1 MKSSDSFESILVAP
15 CGIYC
20 GACSGYLRTKNR
32 CLGCRIDSETKPAY
46 CKSCKIVNCEL
57 RAKTESG
64 FCYDCEK
71 LPCQRMKQ
79 LDKRYKTKYNTGLI
93 QNLTIIKEKG
103 MITFLRL
110 EKNKRTCTDC
120 GSIISIHRDKCTT
133 CNGIGIKYHNYE
145 KIFKQRL

>member
-1 MKSSDSFESILVAP
+1 MKTSDSFESLLVAP

-20 GACSGYLRTKNR
+20 GACSGYLRAKNK
-32 CLGCRIDSETKPAY
+32 CSGCRIDSENKPAY

-79 LDKRYKTKYNTGLI
+79 LDKRYRTKYNTGLI

-103 MITFLRL
+103 MVTFLGL
-110 EKNKRTCTDC
+110 EKTKRTCTDC

-133 CNGIGIKYHNYE
+133 CNKT
-145 KIFKQRL
+145 